1 MRNRAE
7 GEGECGDFL
16 GNLVEEEVMGQ
27 WWAGHQLREL
37 GV

>member
-1 MRNRAE
+1 MKNRAK
-7 GEGECGDFL
+7 GEGGDEDFP